1 MANNIHGIVLAAGA
15 SSRMGKPKPLL
26 EADGTTFLERAI
38 KLLRTAGC
46 TYVVAVVNDSDE
58 WITRVADTAGAA
70 VVINDQPESEQI
82 DSLRLAIANLPD
94 GYEAVVVMPVDF
106 PRIRQQTVSALV
118 QEYARQPAAVLNP
131 AHKGRAGHPVIFSR
145 DVVTELLRP
154 DLPDGARSV
163 IDRHTREART
173 LEVDDPGVLIDIDT
187 PADYQQHV
195 GSSAND

>member
-1 MANNIHGIVLAAGA
+1 MAINIHGIVLAAGA
-15 SSRMGKPKPLL
+15 SRRMGRPKPLL

-46 TYVVAVVNDSDE
+46 TYVVAVVNDGDD

-70 VVINDQPESEQI
+70 VVINDQPDSEQI

-106 PRIRQQTVSALV
+106 PRVQQQTVNALL
-118 QEYARQPAAVLNP
+118 QDFSRQPSAVLNP

-145 DVVTELLRP
+145 DVVAELLRP

-163 IDRHTREART
+163 IERHSREART
-173 LEVDDPGVLIDIDT
+173 LEVEDPGVLIDIDT

-195 GSSAND
+195 GSGANH

>member
-1 MANNIHGIVLAAGA
+1 
-15 SSRMGKPKPLL
+15 
-26 EADGTTFLERAI
+26 
-38 KLLRTAGC
+38 
-46 TYVVAVVNDSDE
+46 
-58 WITRVADTAGAA
+58 
-70 VVINDQPESEQI
+70 
-82 DSLRLAIANLPD
+82 
-94 GYEAVVVMPVDF
+94 MPVDF
-106 PRIRQQTVSALV
+106 PRIRQQTVTALV
-118 QEYARQPAAVLNP
+118 QEYFRQPAVVLNP

-163 IDRHTREART
+163 IERHTREART